1 MLFCFEVGDD
11 LLLWIIKIVDNLF
24 ENKELLF
31 YINVCII
38 LVKKK
43 LDDVNVNELML
54 VFKIWIKMFY
64 CFVYLKGWVNDVWKL
79 LEFKCSD
86 YLFNIYNLI
95 EYYVVFV
102 GLVVDKIDFI
112 SKIEYIVFGEYK

>member
-1 MLFCFEVGDD
+1 
-11 LLLWIIKIVDNLF
+11 
-24 ENKELLF
+24 
-31 YINVCII
+31 
-38 LVKKK
+38 
-43 LDDVNVNELML
+43 
-54 VFKIWIKMFY
+54 MFY

-112 SKIEYIVFGEYK
+112 SKIEYIVFGEYKQLLFFVFGGKNVKWVVINDYGGSFGIEICLL